1 MTDVDGALKA
11 KQMKTQIDEY
21 LKVNGNILYFCVL
34 YMLIMLLY
42 LTGARPIKT
51 PSKLSKFSGSL
62 LFSIHQNAFL
72 IIRME

>member
-21 LKVNGNILYFCVL
+21 LKVNGNNLYRCVL
-34 YMLIMLLY
+34 YVLIMLLY

-51 PSKLSKFSGSL
+51 PSKLSNCSG
-62 LFSIHQNAFL
+62 
-72 IIRME
+72 